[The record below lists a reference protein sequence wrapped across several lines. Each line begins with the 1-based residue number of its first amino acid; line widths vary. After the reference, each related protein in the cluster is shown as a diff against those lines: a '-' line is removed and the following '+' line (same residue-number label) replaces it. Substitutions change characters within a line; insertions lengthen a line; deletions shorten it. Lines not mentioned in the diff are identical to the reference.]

1 MNRVTQGG
9 NGVTRGYNPLTH
21 KGTDIG
27 HHKSPE
33 SDNNVLAHSDGVVVG
48 IVSNYTKTDKTGNS
62 YGNYIKIKHNNGYY
76 TLYAHLKYNSLKVK
90 LGDKVKKGQ
99 VIAVIGNTGRSSGRH
114 LHFEVRNT
122 KDIRINPAPY
132 LNADLPSLKVLTYQS
147 YDLQKNKWLPN
158 VKMGTNDYAGNK
170 GHTMSA
176 IYVDEL
182 EMQTHDMTK
191 NKWLPWVKGRSD
203 YAGNLNNPIDGVRI
217 KNATYRV
224 RLKGNKDFLPWVSKV
239 DNTSNGYAGIYGKEI
254 DAIQIK

>member
-1 MNRVTQGG
+1 MSRVVQGE
-9 NGVTRGYNPLTH
+9 NNATIRGFSSLH
-21 KGTDIG
+21 KGLDKG
-27 HHKSPE
+27 WKGGE
-33 SDNNVLAHSDGVVVG
+33 NDNILAHSDGKVIMVVTGKKRNVLA
-48 IVSNYTKTDKTGNS
+48 TGNAS
-62 YGNYIKIKHNNGYY
+62 YGNFVKIKHDNGYS
-76 TLYAHLKYNSLKVK
+76 TLYAHLSSVNVKV
-90 LGDKVKKGQ
+90 GQYVKQGQ
-99 VIAVIGNTGRSSGRH
+99 KIGYMGESGRTFGKH

-158 VKMGTNDYAGNK
+158 VKIGTNDYAGNK

-182 EMQTHDMTK
+182 EIQTHDMTK

-224 RLKGNKDFLPWVSKV
+224 RLKGNKNFLPWVSKV
-239 DNTSNGYAGIYGKEI
+239 DNTPNGYAGIYGKEI